1 MSNTEAR
8 MNAHEQPHDT
18 SKGTSIGECPLC
30 ATQIAAEGRE
40 LAEVIICQGCDA
52 ELEVVAVSPLT
63 LAEAPEVE
71 EDWGE

>member
-1 MSNTEAR
+1 
-8 MNAHEQPHDT
+8 MNAQEQPHGT

-30 ATQIAAEGRE
+30 ATKIGGEGRE
-40 LAEVIICQGCDA
+40 LSEVIICQGCDA

-63 LAEAPEVE
+63 IAEAPEVE